1 MNLIKVYV
9 ILFRRPISQQ
19 EYAERARRVLGY
31 GANATIVGVPPS
43 DETFAKNAVAEV
55 CGNIGSMTP
64 IPGVVIEKDDPAHF
78 RNEPMPGGGMNQ
90 YAIDFLKRKVAEA
103 KDPDYFN
110 IRGYVVYVNT
120 SADRITGDGAL
131 IIRINI

>member
-1 MNLIKVYV
+1 
-9 ILFRRPISQQ
+9 
-19 EYAERARRVLGY
+19 
-31 GANATIVGVPPS
+31 
-43 DETFAKNAVAEV
+43 
-55 CGNIGSMTP
+55 MTP
-64 IPGVVIEKDDPAHF
+64 SPEVVIEKGDPTDF
-78 RNEPMPGGGMNQ
+78 RNEPIPGGGMNQ